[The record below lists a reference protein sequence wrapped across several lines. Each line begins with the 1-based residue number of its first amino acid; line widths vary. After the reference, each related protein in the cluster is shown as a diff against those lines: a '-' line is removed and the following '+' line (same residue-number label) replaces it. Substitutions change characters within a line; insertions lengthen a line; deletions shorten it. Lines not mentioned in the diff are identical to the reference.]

1 MCIRDCQCSPG
12 TTVLWDFGYGDSLA
26 DLPFEHAAVLLTRVI
41 SKPGTARA
49 CLDLGHKAIAA
60 DKPQPRARVFGLESA
75 EPVVHSEEHLTL
87 QDGGLASLQVGDC
100 CYAIPAHIC
109 PTVALHDIAWV
120 VRDGRVNQSWE
131 ISARRRSLGV

>member
-1 MCIRDCQCSPG
+1 MEG
-12 TTVLWDFGYGDSLA
+12 
-26 DLPFEHAAVLLTRVI
+26 
-41 SKPGTARA
+41 
-49 CLDLGHKAIAA
+49 
-60 DKPQPRARVFGLESA
+60 A

-87 QDGGLASLQVGDC
+87 QNEGVTALAVGDC

-120 VRDGRVNQSWE
+120 VRDGRVSQSWE